1 MIKLNDIYAK
11 SVHYGGTTLL
21 NHTRYVVAAI
31 TFFAEKFDFNFDVN
45 LAIKGAVLHDSGKI
59 HPHFRHK
66 ISGLNK
72 DSLYELRKIE
82 KETHRHE
89 ISSLAFLPAFSKED
103 WNAIIDMVIG
113 HHKSVQNDTRLK
125 GILDIATNERDWITY
140 HLLEWEEWMHCGKEL
155 IESFGFS
162 CPEISR
168 EDAINALQYTK
179 SYCAQKKNGWSPWR
193 GLLMAADHFA
203 SAFNEKTEEQFH
215 NLFQKPD
222 LSYYFGDNRKSH
234 LYPLS
239 LIDTTDTRQHTIVVA
254 PTGAGKTD
262 FLLKRCRKRVF
273 YTLPFQASINAM
285 WQRFKDTVPNKDIR
299 LLHSTSEIV
308 VKREGGKKHVEEQ
321 ILQPLVGSAI
331 KVLTPHQLAAIIFG
345 IKGFETVMLDL
356 KGCDVILDEIHTYS
370 DFSQA
375 MVLEIIKALKFLNC
389 RIHIGTA
396 TMPTVLYNNLLDI
409 LGGKEDVYE
418 VSLSASVLNEFNRH
432 QVYKH
437 PADFDYNELIEL
449 AKKRNEKLLIIFNT
463 VKGAQQ
469 AFKGIEKKYPDIPK
483 MLIHSRYK
491 RGLRVELEKE
501 LKEVFN
507 GTKENAGYRPCIVV
521 STQVVEVSLDISFD
535 RMITECAPL
544 DALIQRFGRINRYR
558 TEASV
563 GKLKPVHVIEPQG
576 NVLPYKM
583 EVLRRSFDELPDNG
597 ETLVEEH
604 IQSKIDAVYNALSV
618 KEIDMHLKFINNQII
633 LKELT
638 DCKKSVLI
646 EALEIEGVICI
657 LSSDREKYLLSEWE
671 QRIEMEIP
679 INWKSIRG
687 HIKEYEQLE
696 VGSRPFVVP
705 QPLDEHEKYGL
716 ELVEHENIL

>member
-11 SVHYGGTTLL
+11 SIHYGGTTLL
-21 NHTRYVVAAI
+21 DHTRNVVTAI
-31 TFFAEKFDFNFDVN
+31 KLFAEKFDFDFDVN
-45 LAIKGAVLHDSGKI
+45 LAIKGALLHDLGKI
-59 HPHFRHK
+59 HPYFRHK
-66 ISGLNK
+66 ISELNK

-82 KETHRHE
+82 TGTHRHE
-89 ISSLAFLPAFSKED
+89 ISSLAFLPAFPKDE
-103 WNAIIDMVIG
+103 WNIIIDMVVG
-113 HHKSVQNDTRLK
+113 HHKSIQNDARLK
-125 GILDIATNERDWITY
+125 GILDIATNERDWMSY
-140 HLLEWEEWMHCGKEL
+140 HLLEWEDWKHCGKEL

-168 EDAINALQYTK
+168 EDAIIALQYTK
-179 SYCAQKKNGWSPWR
+179 TYCSHKKTGWSPWR

-203 SAFNEKTEEQFH
+203 SAFNDKTEDQLRF
-215 NLFQKPD
+215 LFQKPD
-222 LSYYFGDNRKSH
+222 LSYYFEDNRKSN

-239 LIDTTDTRQHTIVVA
+239 LVDTTDTRQHTIVVA

-262 FLLKRCRKRVF
+262 FLLKRCKNRIF

-285 WQRFKDTVPNKDIR
+285 WQRFKDTIPNKDIR

-308 VKREGGKKHVEEQ
+308 VKREGGKDYVDEQ
-321 ILQPLVGSAI
+321 ILQPLAGSTV
-331 KVLTPHQLAAIIFG
+331 KVLTPHQLAAIVFG
-345 IKGFETVMLDL
+345 VKGFESVMLDV

-370 DFSQA
+370 EFSQA
-375 MVLEIIKALKFLNC
+375 MVLEIIKALKYLNC

-396 TMPTVLYNNLLDI
+396 TMPTVLYNKLLDI
-409 LGGKEDVYE
+409 LSGKENVYE
-418 VSLSASVLNEFNRH
+418 VSLSANMLNDFNRH

-437 PADFDYNELIEL
+437 PVDFDYNELIEQSIR
-449 AKKRNEKLLIIFNT
+449 KNEKLLIIFNT
-463 VKGAQQ
+463 VKGAQR
-469 AFKGIEKKYPDIPK
+469 AFKEIEEKYPDIPK

-491 RGLRVELEKE
+491 RGRRVELEKD
-501 LKEVFN
+501 LKNVFN
-507 GTKENAGYRPCIVV
+507 GTKENAGHCPCIVV

-558 TEASV
+558 TEKNI
-563 GKLKPVHVIEPQG
+563 GKLKPVHVVEPKG

-583 EVLRRSFDELPDNG
+583 EVLRKSFDELPDNG
-597 ETLVEEH
+597 DTLVEEH
-604 IQSKIDAVYNALSV
+604 IQSKIDAVYNDLSV
-618 KEIDMHLKFINNQII
+618 KEIDIHLKFINNQII

-646 EALEIEGVICI
+646 EALEIEGATCI
-657 LSSDREKYLLSEWE
+657 LSSDRDKYLLSDWE
-671 QRIEMEIP
+671 QRIELEIP

-687 HIKEYEQLE
+687 YIRKYEQLE

-705 QPLDEHEKYGL
+705 QLSEEHEKYGL
-716 ELVEHENIL
+716 ELVEHENML